1 MKGGRLI
8 LNDFKKRNI
17 SQIQNEYKEQME
29 RKQQYLKRKRR
40 GLYRRLTVFGAV
52 VLLAAI
58 VFAGSLWSQASDI
71 NAKEAKK
78 AQLLKELDKLEA
90 KKSDL
95 KDEIVKLKDEDYVA
109 ELARKDYYLSK
120 NGEIIFKFDEK
131 SK

>member
-1 MKGGRLI
+1 M
-8 LNDFKKRNI
+8 NDPRRRNI

-29 RKQQYLKRKRR
+29 RKQQQLKRKRR
-40 GLYRRLTVFGAV
+40 GLYRRLMVFGAV
-52 VLLAAI
+52 VLLSAI
-58 VFAGSLWSQASDI
+58 VIVSSLWSQTSDI
-71 NAKEAKK
+71 SAKQEKK
-78 AQLLKELDKLEA
+78 ADLLKQLEQLEA

-120 NGEIIFKFDEK
+120 DGEIIFKFEDK

>member
-1 MKGGRLI
+1 M
-8 LNDFKKRNI
+8 NDTSKRNI

-29 RKQQYLKRKRR
+29 RKQQHLKRKRR

-52 VLLAAI
+52 ALLSAI
-58 VFAGSLWSQASDI
+58 VMVSSLWSQTSDI
-71 NAKEAKK
+71 SAKEEKK
-78 AQLLKELDKLEA
+78 QELLKKLDQLEA
-90 KKSDL
+90 KKSNL

-120 NGEIIFKFDEK
+120 EGEIIFKFDEK

>member
-1 MKGGRLI
+1 M
-8 LNDFKKRNI
+8 NDPTRRNI

-29 RKQQYLKRKRR
+29 RKQQQLKRKRR
-40 GLYRRLTVFGAV
+40 GLYRRLMVFGAV
-52 VLLAAI
+52 VLLSAI
-58 VFAGSLWSQASDI
+58 VIVSSLWSQTSDI
-71 NAKEAKK
+71 SAKQEKK
-78 AQLLKELDKLEA
+78 EDLLKQLEQLEA

-120 NGEIIFKFDEK
+120 DGEIIFKFEDK

>member
-1 MKGGRLI
+1 M
-8 LNDFKKRNI
+8 NDTSKRNI

-29 RKQQYLKRKRR
+29 RKQQHLKRKRR

-52 VLLAAI
+52 ALLSAI
-58 VFAGSLWSQASDI
+58 VMVSSLWSQTSDI
-71 NAKEAKK
+71 SAKEEKK
-78 AQLLKELDKLEA
+78 EELLKKLDQLES
-90 KKSDL
+90 KKSNL

-120 NGEIIFKFDEK
+120 EGEIIFKFDEK

>member
-1 MKGGRLI
+1 M
-8 LNDFKKRNI
+8 NDPMRRNI

-29 RKQQYLKRKRR
+29 RKQQQLKRKRR
-40 GLYRRLTVFGAV
+40 GLYRRLMVFGAV
-52 VLLAAI
+52 VLLSAI
-58 VFAGSLWSQASDI
+58 VIVSSLWSQASDI
-71 NAKEAKK
+71 SAKQEKK
-78 AQLLKELDKLEA
+78 EDLLKQLEQLEA

-120 NGEIIFKFDEK
+120 DGEIIFKFEDK

>member
-1 MKGGRLI
+1 M
-8 LNDFKKRNI
+8 NDPTRRNI

-29 RKQQYLKRKRR
+29 RKQQQLKRKRR
-40 GLYRRLTVFGAV
+40 GLYRRLMVFGAV
-52 VLLAAI
+52 VLLSAI
-58 VFAGSLWSQASDI
+58 VIVSSLWSQTSDI
-71 NAKEAKK
+71 SAKQEKED
-78 AQLLKELDKLEA
+78 LLKQLEQLEA

-120 NGEIIFKFDEK
+120 DGEIIFKFEDK

>member
-1 MKGGRLI
+1 M
-8 LNDFKKRNI
+8 NDPMRRNI

-29 RKQQYLKRKRR
+29 RKQQQLKRKRR
-40 GLYRRLTVFGAV
+40 GLYRRLMVFGAV
-52 VLLAAI
+52 VLLSAI
-58 VFAGSLWSQASDI
+58 VIVSSLWSQTSDI
-71 NAKEAKK
+71 SAKQEKK
-78 AQLLKELDKLEA
+78 EDLLKQLEQLGA

-120 NGEIIFKFDEK
+120 DGEIIFKFEDK

>member
-1 MKGGRLI
+1 M
-8 LNDFKKRNI
+8 NDHTRRNI

-29 RKQQYLKRKRR
+29 RKQQQLKRKRR
-40 GLYRRLTVFGAV
+40 GLYRRLMVFGAV
-52 VLLAAI
+52 VLLSAI
-58 VFAGSLWSQASDI
+58 VIVSSLWSQTSDI
-71 NAKEAKK
+71 SAKQEKK
-78 AQLLKELDKLEA
+78 EDLLKQLEQLEA

-120 NGEIIFKFDEK
+120 DGEIIFKFEDK

>member
-1 MKGGRLI
+1 M
-8 LNDFKKRNI
+8 NDTSKRNI

-29 RKQQYLKRKRR
+29 RKQQHLKRKRR

-52 VLLAAI
+52 ALLSAI
-58 VFAGSLWSQASDI
+58 VMVSSLWSQTSDI
-71 NAKEAKK
+71 SAKEEKK
-78 AQLLKELDKLEA
+78 EELLKKLDQLEA
-90 KKSDL
+90 KKSNL

-120 NGEIIFKFDEK
+120 EGEIIFKFDEK

>member
-1 MKGGRLI
+1 M
-8 LNDFKKRNI
+8 NDPTRRNI

-29 RKQQYLKRKRR
+29 RKQQQLKRKRR
-40 GLYRRLTVFGAV
+40 GLYRRLMVFGTV
-52 VLLAAI
+52 VLLSAI
-58 VFAGSLWSQASDI
+58 VIVSSLWSQTSDI
-71 NAKEAKK
+71 SAKQEKK
-78 AQLLKELDKLEA
+78 AELLKQLEQLEA

-120 NGEIIFKFDEK
+120 DGEIIFKFEDK

>member
-1 MKGGRLI
+1 M
-8 LNDFKKRNI
+8 NDSRKRNI

-29 RKQQYLKRKRR
+29 RKQQHLKRKRR

-52 VLLAAI
+52 VLLTAI
-58 VFAGSLWSQASDI
+58 VLVSSMWTQSSDI
-71 NAKEAKK
+71 SAKEEKK
-78 AQLLKELDKLEA
+78 EELLKKLDKLEA

-95 KDEIVKLKDEDYVA
+95 QDEIVKLKDKDYVA

-120 NGEIIFKFDEK
+120 DGEIIFKFDKK